1 MVQNQHT
8 CLSRLITLYSEC
20 STTVDVT
27 WYFVKFSCGRQSWNQ
42 CQVLAKRNSN
52 EVWNELMR
60 IDAKPVQYIRLKIL
74 QSTVTEFS
82 TPPEK

>member
-1 MVQNQHT
+1 M
-8 CLSRLITLYSEC
+8 
-20 STTVDVT
+20 
-27 WYFVKFSCGRQSWNQ
+27 
-42 CQVLAKRNSN
+42 LAKRNSN

-74 QSTVTEFS
+74 QSTVVEFS